1 MDKFIKKL
9 ETDNYKIG
17 SFDAFIDK
25 SSGLIANKYKMNE
38 EEVSEYLK
46 LMPTTYR
53 ASVLDKED
61 NFVGF
66 VGIKNVD
73 FKNEIADIVCE
84 FNDDISLS
92 DKEEI
97 LNEYKKYLFESI
109 NIRKYNK
116 KNKKSKERV
125 LKTKYITPGIDE
137 ETLAIYTQMYPDMP
151 KLTLPVTLSM
161 NGIVFGVIGLS
172 NLIRSN
178 RRADLKIYL
187 NKDLGNFDAEF
198 LSVLIDEYLSF
209 VHKDNIWSINFEIGA
224 DQRNIIDAVDESRL
238 SFYGTIPFADV
249 HDDTI
254 GNLLMFQHTPHIIAN
269 NPSSKSEIYVD
280 KSIFDAKRDEMSDI
294 ILLGDGYSMVR
305 PSIMDKA
312 SNPTLF
318 EDSLQKLS
326 NAMSDRNRFSI
337 PLGDDKFFPQV
348 GNEKYGL
355 YKALNNYS
363 YIILDQNNM
372 FAGFINI
379 LRQDSQKKHCEIEIA
394 IIPEKQNQGIGK
406 KATEEFYKELF
417 ELGYVSVTTKVF
429 DFNKKSKA
437 LSDKISQFNGRRL
450 ESYYTNGRLW
460 DMNIYTKLNPRVE
473 KVKIR

>member
-25 SSGLIANKYKMNE
+25 SSELIANKYKMNE

-53 ASVLDKED
+53 ASVLDKEG

-73 FKNEIADIVCE
+73 LKNEIADIVCE

-109 NIRKYNK
+109 NIKKYNK

-187 NKDLGNFDAEF
+187 NKDLGDFDAEF

-209 VHKDNIWSINFEIGA
+209 VHKDNIWSVNFEIGA
-224 DQRNIIDAVDESRL
+224 DQRNIIDAV
-238 SFYGTIPFADV
+238 
-249 HDDTI
+249 
-254 GNLLMFQHTPHIIAN
+254 
-269 NPSSKSEIYVD
+269 
-280 KSIFDAKRDEMSDI
+280 
-294 ILLGDGYSMVR
+294 
-305 PSIMDKA
+305 
-312 SNPTLF
+312 LF
-318 EDSLQKLS
+318 E
-326 NAMSDRNRFSI
+326 
-337 PLGDDKFFPQV
+337 
-348 GNEKYGL
+348 Y
-355 YKALNNYS
+355 
-363 YIILDQNNM
+363 
-372 FAGFINI
+372 
-379 LRQDSQKKHCEIEIA
+379 
-394 IIPEKQNQGIGK
+394 
-406 KATEEFYKELF
+406 
-417 ELGYVSVTTKVF
+417 YV
-429 DFNKKSKA
+429 
-437 LSDKISQFNGRRL
+437 
-450 ESYYTNGRLW
+450 
-460 DMNIYTKLNPRVE
+460 M
-473 KVKIR
+473 